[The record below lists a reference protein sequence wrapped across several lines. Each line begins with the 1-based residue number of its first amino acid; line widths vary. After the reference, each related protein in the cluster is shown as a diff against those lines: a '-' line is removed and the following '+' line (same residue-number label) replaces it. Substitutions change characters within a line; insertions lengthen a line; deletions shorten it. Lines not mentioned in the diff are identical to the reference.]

1 MPCGDAPGQWLRR
14 TTVPHLTM
22 SYPRALRAL
31 ALAATL
37 TLMPPTFAG
46 PPLLDFSRLDVVR
59 AFWVVNDGVMGGV
72 STSRLSPAA
81 GAMLFDGTVSLEN
94 NGGFASFRG
103 PASFPAG
110 SGVLL
115 LTVRGDGRRYKLT
128 LKLDDDTGT
137 AQYQAAFVAP
147 SEWQTLRFK
156 PDDFAASFRG
166 RAVEAPTVRF
176 VDVQYVGL
184 LISDKQSGAFRI
196 EVKDITTEAGT

>member
-1 MPCGDAPGQWLRR
+1 MP
-14 TTVPHLTM
+14 
-22 SYPRALRAL
+22 YPRTLRAL

-37 TLMPPTFAG
+37 TLMPSTFAG
-46 PPLLDFSRLDVVR
+46 PPLLDFSMPEVVR
-59 AFWVVNDGVMGGV
+59 AFRVVNDDVMGGV

-103 PASFPAG
+103 PVRFPAG

-128 LKLDDDTGT
+128 LKLDDGANT

-147 SEWQTLRFK
+147 PEWQTLRFM

-166 RAVEAPTVRF
+166 RAVEAPAVRLA
-176 VDVQYVGL
+176 DVQQVGV
-184 LISDKQSGAFRI
+184 LISDQQAGAFRI
-196 EVKDITTEAGT
+196 EVRGITTEAATSKPGA